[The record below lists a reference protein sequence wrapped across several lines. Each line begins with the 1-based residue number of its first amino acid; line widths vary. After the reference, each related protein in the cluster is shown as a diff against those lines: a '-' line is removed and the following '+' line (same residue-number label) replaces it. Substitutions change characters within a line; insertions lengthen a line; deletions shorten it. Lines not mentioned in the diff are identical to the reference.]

1 MKTNRRK
8 QSAVVVMLTGVA
20 AVFLAGC
27 EPVVLPPSQHAPTSP
42 EQVKL
47 YQKQPAKYENLA
59 TIMMPITPEMK
70 WNDRMESVAG
80 IDALKA
86 RAAAMGANGVLMTAQ
101 PGMFDVMATTG
112 YHGAWYQ
119 VPVKD
124 NPKRAV
130 VQAIF
135 VVSE

>member
-8 QSAVVVMLTGVA
+8 QSAVVTILAGLA
-20 AVFLAGC
+20 AVFLGGC
-27 EPVVLPPSQHAPTSP
+27 APVVLPPSQHAPSSP

-47 YQKQPAKYENLA
+47 YQKQPAKYESLA
-59 TIMMPITPEMK
+59 TIMMPITPEMQ
-70 WNDRMESVAG
+70 WNDKMESVVG
-80 IDALKA
+80 IDALKS
-86 RAAAMGANGVLMTAQ
+86 RAAALGANGVLMTAQ
-101 PGMFDVMATTG
+101 PGTFDVMATTG
-112 YHGAWYQ
+112 YHGSWYQ